1 MSDSA
6 DGEGGSPDR
15 SHVDTLFSITE
26 RWEWLKSVHSSEKLR
41 F

>member
-15 SHVDTLFSITE
+15 SHTKQLQHSNTLFSITE
-26 RWEWLKSVHSSEKLR
+26 G
-41 F
+41 